1 MIAACAPLVAA
12 VRTNCHIS
20 DAQHARDMTMCTY
33 LLEMRELFRWERG
46 LPLGAPVPQRD
57 VGAWIAAREALWSQ
71 LEDAPHVPLPLP
83 DRAVD
88 PYAVDD
94 ANRALAPHGLVY
106 GAGIGRFG
114 KPQFFVAELARREQR
129 DGLTVLVAGR
139 EHARDLTAAPAA
151 SRDGTVYVRQESLQ
165 RWLWERAEAWLPR
178 RGDGAL
184 KAALDAY
191 GFAAD
196 RSAAIARMAEA
207 ETETLI
213 LHEVGEARAGALL
226 GPAWECLLADLTRR
240 RTENFVRAVRDHL
253 ADCLVTLPALL
264 DRGAT
269 ASLHFWFAN
278 LQGQRLALYPRAAAA
293 YARWRDGEGDA
304 ALRAALGAGVAH
316 WERVARAALAMSARG
331 EGAVEDALD
340 ALAADPQ
347 TVL

>member
-20 DAQHARDMTMCTY
+20 DARHARDMTMCTY

-57 VGAWIAAREALWSQ
+57 VGAWIAERESLWTQ
-71 LEDAPHVPLPLP
+71 FEDAPHVPLPLP

-114 KPQFFVAELARREQR
+114 KPQFFVAELARRERR

-165 RWLWERAEAWLPR
+165 RWLWERAEAWLPK

-191 GFAAD
+191 GFPAD
-196 RSAAIARMAEA
+196 RHAAIARMTAA

-226 GPAWECLLADLTRR
+226 GPEWERLLAGLARR

-253 ADCLVTLPALL
+253 ADCLVTLPSLL
-264 DRGAT
+264 ERGAT

-278 LQGQRLALYPRAAAA
+278 LQGQRQALFPRAAAA
-293 YARWRDGEGDA
+293 YSRWRDGEGDA

-316 WERVARAALAMSARG
+316 WKRIARAALALSAC
-331 EGAVEDALD
+331 EEAAAADALD
-340 ALAADPQ
+340 ALAADVR